1 MGTDRDSD
9 GYRREPGHGPRVR
22 SDIVDVY
29 VARISQAAR
38 VSRSHDN
45 ESRDAQIPASIELL
59 QIKRTRDPL
68 AQTWQPVMGHIEAG
82 ETAIDAAL
90 REVREEVGLDVR
102 SADCLGVWALEQVYP
117 FYIASINC
125 IVLSPRFVAVVSAT
139 WQPRLNAEHSEFRW
153 VAEHDARVMFMW
165 PGQAA
170 AIADLGPIVRGT
182 SPAGAHSRVV

>member
-1 MGTDRDSD
+1 MSTDRDSD
-9 GYRREPGHGPRVR
+9 GYRREPGNGPRIR

-29 VARISQAAR
+29 VARISEPER
-38 VSRSHDN
+38 VSRSHDGD
-45 ESRDAQIPASIELL
+45 SPDTRIPALVQLL
-59 QIKRTRDPL
+59 QMKRTRDPL

-90 REVREEVGLDVR
+90 REVREEVGLEVR

-117 FYIASINC
+117 FYIASIDC
-125 IVLSPRFVAVVSAT
+125 IVLSPRFVAVVTST
-139 WQPRLNAEHSEFRW
+139 WQPKLNAEHSEYRW
-153 VAEHDARVMFMW
+153 VAEHDARAMFMW